1 MTVGVE
7 PTLLLEKLTAAM
19 SAAIGDDLLSLTVH
33 GSYVAGDFEP
43 NRSDLDLLAV
53 LDTEPNQ
60 AMLERLRPLHER
72 IAVEHPPWADRIE
85 VDYLSLETLRTLAER
100 PGPMIRIS
108 PGEPL
113 HLFEATRHYLI
124 NIVSARQDGQTLRGL
139 DVPSLVP
146 FVPKDSLFAVI
157 REHVANWPTWVQG
170 ARERPGAQAYA
181 VLTLCRAL
189 HLLEVGHQTSKR
201 QAGAWGTAR
210 LPEWAELIA
219 WASTWWYHG
228 GTDTEGDR
236 FEQVELFVRAVQD
249 EVAARA

>member
-1 MTVGVE
+1 MGAE
-7 PTLLLEKLTAAM
+7 PTQLLEELAAAVTAAL
-19 SAAIGDDLLSLTVH
+19 GDDLLSLTVH
-33 GSYVAGDFEP
+33 GSYAAGDFEP
-43 NRSDLDLLAV
+43 DRSDLDLLAV
-53 LDTEPNQ
+53 LDAEPDR

-72 IAVEHPPWADRIE
+72 IAVEHPRWADRVE
-85 VDYLSLETLRTLAER
+85 VDYLSLETLHTLAER

-146 FVPKDSLFAVI
+146 FVPKDSLFPVI
-157 REHVANWPTWVQG
+157 REHVESWPAWVQD
-170 ARERPGAQAYA
+170 ARGRPGAQAYA

-189 HLLEVGHQTSKR
+189 HLLEIGHQSSKR

-219 WASTWWYHG
+219 WASGWWYHG
-228 GTDTEGDR
+228 GSDADAGR
-236 FEQVELFVRAVQD
+236 FD
-249 EVAARA
+249 EVEAFVHAVRDEIAGTR